1 MSHSPGR
8 PAKPD
13 GQKRKQLH
21 ISLYAE
27 DIDRLDQLTDNR
39 SDFVRQCIHESW
51 TKQKEKDDVTLAIS
65 LPRWAVSEML
75 QLVEENLSAE
85 EVAVVQKLVKRV
97 LSNQE
102 HRQPPLV
109 PTNGHD
115 TTYATVRKIS
125 STN

>member
-39 SDFVRQCIHESW
+39 SDFVRQCIQESW
-51 TKQKEKDDVTLAIS
+51 TKQKEAESVTVTLS
-65 LPRWAVSEML
+65 LPKWVVREAL
-75 QLVEENLSAE
+75 QFVEENLSPE
-85 EVAVVQKLVKRV
+85 ESALVQKLVKR
-97 LSNQE
+97 LLASPEQ
-102 HRQPPLV
+102 QPTPIALI
-109 PTNGHD
+109 NGHE
-115 TTYATVRKIS
+115 ATFGAHELVR
-125 STN
+125 

>member
-39 SDFVRQCIHESW
+39 SDFVRQCIQESW
-51 TKQKEKDDVTLAIS
+51 EKQKEEEEVTLAIR
-65 LPRWAVSEML
+65 LPKWVVREAM
-75 QLVEENLSAE
+75 QLVEDTLSAE
-85 EVAVVQKLVKRV
+85 ENAVVQTFVKR
-97 LSNQE
+97 LLTTKE
-102 HRQPPLV
+102 HNPVTMVRA
-109 PTNGHD
+109 NGHEQA
-115 TTYATVRKIS
+115 YATVHDLIN
-125 STN
+125 TN

>member
-39 SDFVRQCIHESW
+39 SDFVRQCIQESW
-51 TKQKEKDDVTLAIS
+51 TKQKEAENVTLTLS
-65 LPRWAVSEML
+65 LPKWVVREAMDF
-75 QLVEENLSAE
+75 VEEHLSPE
-85 EVAVVQKLVKRV
+85 ENAVVQKLVKR
-97 LSNQE
+97 LLTISEQ
-102 HRQPPLV
+102 QPPPIV
-109 PTNGHD
+109 RANG
-115 TTYATVRKIS
+115 YEATVGAREVMR
-125 STN
+125 

>member
-39 SDFVRQCIHESW
+39 SDFVRQCIQESW
-51 TKQKEKDDVTLAIS
+51 TKQKEAETVTLTLN
-65 LPRWAVSEML
+65 LPKWVVQEAL
-75 QLVEENLSAE
+75 HFVEENLSPE
-85 EVAVVQKLVKRV
+85 ENAVVQKLVKRLLTV
-97 LSNQE
+97 AE
-102 HRQPPLV
+102 QPSATIACV
-109 PTNGHD
+109 NGHEATSRMRERIPTN
-115 TTYATVRKIS
+115 
-125 STN
+125 